1 MLHSRR
7 VSSLVRTNSPLR
19 VPTRTATPIESL
31 AYARERRAMATDT
44 KTLTQRQREFL
55 EQPFPG
61 AATTLRADGS
71 PQTTVV
77 WVDIDEDGPSFN
89 TAAGRAKPRH
99 LERDPRLSLIV
110 VDPQDPYRWLAIS
123 GRAEL
128 TTEGADDQ
136 IDKLAKKY
144 LDADSYPWRKPEEQR
159 LTVRIHPEKIDSY
172 GLD

>member
-1 MLHSRR
+1 
-7 VSSLVRTNSPLR
+7 
-19 VPTRTATPIESL
+19 
-31 AYARERRAMATDT
+31 MATDT
-44 KTLTQRQREFL
+44 KILTQRQREFL

-61 AATTLRADGS
+61 AAR
-71 PQTTVV
+71 
-77 WVDIDEDGPSFN
+77 SFN

-110 VDPQDPYRWLAIS
+110 VDPQDQYRWLAIS
-123 GRAEL
+123 GRADV
-128 TTEGADDQ
+128 TTDGADAQ

>member
-1 MLHSRR
+1 
-7 VSSLVRTNSPLR
+7 
-19 VPTRTATPIESL
+19 
-31 AYARERRAMATDT
+31 MATDT
-44 KTLTQRQREFL
+44 KILTQRQREFL

-77 WVDIDEDGPSFN
+77 WVDVDENGPSFN

-110 VDPQDPYRWLAIS
+110 VDPQDQYRWLAIS
-123 GRAEL
+123 GRADV
-128 TTEGADDQ
+128 TTDGADAQ

-144 LDADSYPWRKPEEQR
+144 LGQDEYPWRNPDEQR
-159 LTVRIHPEKIDSY
+159 ITVRINPEHVDSF
-172 GLD
+172 GFDE

>member
-1 MLHSRR
+1 VIVERSQRC
-7 VSSLVRTNSPLR
+7 PIR

-31 AYARERRAMATDT
+31 AYGEERSAKWQPTPRSSPRGSESSSSSRSRARRRRYA
-44 KTLTQRQREFL
+44 
-55 EQPFPG
+55 
-61 AATTLRADGS
+61 
-71 PQTTVV
+71 
-77 WVDIDEDGPSFN
+77 PSFN

-110 VDPQDPYRWLAIS
+110 VDPQDQYRWLAIS
-123 GRAEL
+123 GRADV
-128 TTEGADDQ
+128 TTDGADAQ

>member
-1 MLHSRR
+1 
-7 VSSLVRTNSPLR
+7 
-19 VPTRTATPIESL
+19 
-31 AYARERRAMATDT
+31 MATDT
-44 KTLTQRQREFL
+44 KTLSQTQREFL
-55 EQPFPG
+55 EHPFAG

-77 WVDIDEDGPSFN
+77 WVDVDEDGPSFN

-110 VDPQDPYRWLAIS
+110 VDQYRWLAIS

-136 IDKLAKKY
+136 IDRLAKKY

-159 LTVRIHPEKIDSY
+159 LTVRIRPEP
-172 GLD
+172 

>member
-1 MLHSRR
+1 
-7 VSSLVRTNSPLR
+7 
-19 VPTRTATPIESL
+19 
-31 AYARERRAMATDT
+31 MATDS
-44 KTLTQRQREFL
+44 KTLTQSQRDFL
-55 EQPFPG
+55 EQPFAA

-77 WVDIDEDGPSFN
+77 WVDVDENGPSFN

-99 LERDPRLSLIV
+99 LEHDPRLSLIV
-110 VDPQDPYRWLAIS
+110 LDPQDHYRWLAIS
-123 GRAEL
+123 GRAEV
-128 TTEGADDQ
+128 TTEGADAQ

-159 LTVRIHPEKIDSY
+159 LTVRIRPEHIDSY